1 MHKGVIASLV
11 LSVLLV
17 IFALNNS
24 NPVTID
30 LWWITKV
37 EISLAL
43 LVIVMLVVGI
53 LIGYLLLVPSVYRRN
68 KTIKGKDSEIKKLKA
83 QIAQGPSTQQKN
95 EPTKST
101 EQ

>member
-24 NPVTID
+24 APVTIN

-43 LVIVMLVVGI
+43 LVIVMLVAGV
-53 LIGYLLLVPSVYRRN
+53 LIGYLLLVPSVFRKN
-68 KTIKGKDSEIKKLKA
+68 KSIRSKDSEIKKLKA
-83 QIAQGPSTQQKN
+83 QIAQEPAKQQK
-95 EPTKST
+95 EPTKSNN
-101 EQ
+101 Q